1 MGVQCGYSFWEK
13 KCSSSP
19 LSERTITYRTVM
31 LLLGGHTYLHFCL
44 NWQRQCRQLKHNNP
58 RQCQAGGLSALGTC
72 HRNRFGAALHWS
84 HPDRLLC
91 VNPSKEV
98 LQWMLNPNLQKC
110 KDVCLEIE
118 RVERL
123 DWILVE
129 GYSYQA
135 TYNSVK
141 YLILRNEN
149 GNFLYF
155 IFVPKLKG
163 KGSLGETFLS

>member
-1 MGVQCGYSFWEK
+1 MNAEKSFESLSFFSSGNGIRILGWKKWEFNVVIPSEEK

-19 LSERTITYRTVM
+19 LSERRITYRTVM
-31 LLLGGHTYLHFCL
+31 LHLGGHAYLHFCL

-58 RQCQAGGLSALGTC
+58 RQCQAGGLSASGTC

-84 HPDRLLC
+84 HADRLLC

-98 LQWMLNPNLQKC
+98 LRWMLNPNLQKC

-129 GYSYQA
+129 GHSTTVIKQH
-135 TYNSVK
+135 T
-141 YLILRNEN
+141 IQ
-149 GNFLYF
+149 
-155 IFVPKLKG
+155 
-163 KGSLGETFLS
+163 